1 MQKGCFLFQVYLLID
16 ILRTGIQVKTQ
27 PIESLMNRIMSQY
40 NKYPEGWKVL
50 SDQKGNVLIFGP
62 RNAYRLKLIP
72 LSPEEYTGVGAK
84 LNKVREMKRLT
95 KGGPQFGLRPLSH
108 AETKELLT
116 SSQQGQ
122 AKAISKLLEAKPLPF
137 GNILK
142 KKPTAIL
149 SGPIISHP
157 NLSTISKSQKELESK
172 LAIDANRLFR
182 KRHPG
187 RAAIYR

>member
-1 MQKGCFLFQVYLLID
+1 LID
-16 ILRTGIQVKTQ
+16 IIRTGIQVRTQ

-40 NKYPEGWKVL
+40 NKHPEGWKVL
-50 SDQKGNVLIFGP
+50 SDQKGNVLIYGP

-72 LSPEEYTGVGAK
+72 LSPEAYTGVGAK
-84 LNKVREMKRLT
+84 LNNVKEMQKLT
-95 KGGPQFGLRPLSH
+95 KRGPPFGLRPLSQ

-122 AKAISKLLEAKPLPF
+122 AEVISKLLEAKPLPVGSIF
-137 GNILK
+137 K

-157 NLSTISKSQKELESK
+157 NLSAISKSQKELESK

>member
-1 MQKGCFLFQVYLLID
+1 
-16 ILRTGIQVKTQ
+16 
-27 PIESLMNRIMSQY
+27 MSQY
-40 NKYPEGWKVL
+40 NKHPEGWKVL
-50 SDQKGNVLIFGP
+50 SDQKGNVLIHGP

-72 LSPEEYTGVGAK
+72 LSPEAYTGVGAK
-84 LNKVREMKRLT
+84 LNNVKEMQKLT
-95 KGGPQFGLRPLSH
+95 KRGPPFGLRPLSQ

-122 AKAISKLLEAKPLPF
+122 AEVISKLLEAKPLSAGSIF
-137 GNILK
+137 K

-157 NLSTISKSQKELESK
+157 NLSAISKSQKELESK

-182 KRHPG
+182 KKYPG

>member
-1 MQKGCFLFQVYLLID
+1 MQKDCFLFQVCLLVD
-16 ILRTGIQVKTQ
+16 IIRTGIHVRTQ

-40 NKYPEGWKVL
+40 NKHPEGWKVL

-72 LSPEEYTGVGAK
+72 LSPEAYTGVGAK
-84 LNKVREMKRLT
+84 LNNVKEMQKLT

-108 AETKELLT
+108 AETRELLT

-122 AKAISKLLEAKPLPF
+122 AEAISKLLEAKPLPVE
-137 GNILK
+137 NIFK

-157 NLSTISKSQKELESK
+157 NLSAISKSQKELESK